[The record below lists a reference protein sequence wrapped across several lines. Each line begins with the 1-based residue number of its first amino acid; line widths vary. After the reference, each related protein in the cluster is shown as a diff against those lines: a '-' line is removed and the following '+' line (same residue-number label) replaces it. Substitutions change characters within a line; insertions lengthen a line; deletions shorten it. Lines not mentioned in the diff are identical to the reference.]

1 MYLFGI
7 SNDVYFVFLPVPR
20 TIVIFYYFLWEQ
32 LETRYLILN
41 FIFYLF
47 SAHEITHAFDEVGIM
62 YNSEGLFQPLYDN
75 ETIEAFNNASDCIRQ
90 QYSTFSAA
98 GMYVLETDHQNLRLG
113 WNV

>member
-1 MYLFGI
+1 MYLLRI
-7 SNDVYFVFLPVPR
+7 SNDVFFVFLPVPR
-20 TIVIFYYFLWEQ
+20 TIVFFYYFSMRPAWNSTGLI
-32 LETRYLILN
+32 ILN

-98 GMYVLETDHQNLRLG
+98 GKVKIL
-113 WNV
+113 